1 MFDAQQVEE
10 KMCPIGLASY
20 LLGDK
25 WIPIII
31 RDIALFDR
39 RTFNDL
45 IRNNLEN
52 ISSGSLSSRLKQMV
66 HLNLLHVENSE
77 NHVQKKLYFLSEA
90 GISFVPII
98 FDLASW
104 TQKHRSPS
112 VEIVSMLDPY
122 TKGDKNLLHELLQT
136 LREIH
141 INKTIEPEPLWW
153 MVKNQ

>member
-1 MFDAQQVEE
+1 
-10 KMCPIGLASY
+10 MCPIGLASY

-77 NHVQKKLYFLSEA
+77 KHVQKKLYFLSEA

-104 TQKHRSPS
+104 TQKYRSPS

>member
-66 HLNLLHVENSE
+66 
-77 NHVQKKLYFLSEA
+77 
-90 GISFVPII
+90 
-98 FDLASW
+98 
-104 TQKHRSPS
+104 
-112 VEIVSMLDPY
+112 
-122 TKGDKNLLHELLQT
+122 
-136 LREIH
+136 
-141 INKTIEPEPLWW
+141 
-153 MVKNQ
+153 

>member
-1 MFDAQQVEE
+1 
-10 KMCPIGLASY
+10 
-20 LLGDK
+20 
-25 WIPIII
+25 
-31 RDIALFDR
+31 
-39 RTFNDL
+39 
-45 IRNNLEN
+45 
-52 ISSGSLSSRLKQMV
+52 V

-77 NHVQKKLYFLSEA
+77 KHVQKKLYFLSEA

-104 TQKHRSPS
+104 TQKYRSPS